1 MGIITLTS
9 DWGLRDYY
17 VAAVKGMIF
26 KHLPEAKVVDI
37 THLIDPF
44 DVVEAAYVLKN
55 AYSSFPRGTVH
66 IIGINTEESLEHPH
80 TVAKFEGQY
89 FIGADIGIFSL
100 IFSNEAEALIEL
112 DIPQESEHFTFST
125 RDRFVKAAVHLAKGG
140 DLSDL
145 GPAKSDLVT
154 KILFEPAIDEHA
166 IRGLIMHID
175 TYENLVTNISEEV
188 FRQFVKGHNFQ
199 LSFRNHRYK
208 VTEIQDSYSD
218 VRPGEIVA
226 LFASNNMLEIA
237 INKGKAASLLGIR
250 KKDPLLI
257 EITDPKSTG

>member
-17 VAAVKGMIF
+17 VAAVKGTIF
-26 KHLPEAKVVDI
+26 KHMPDATVVDI

-55 AYSSFPRGTVH
+55 AYKSFPDGTVH

-80 TVAKFEGQY
+80 TIAKYDGQY
-89 FIGADIGIFSL
+89 FIGTDIGIFSL
-100 IFSNEAEALIEL
+100 VFDGEAEALIEL
-112 DIPQESEHFTFST
+112 DIMQESEHFTFSS
-125 RDRFVKAAVHLAKGG
+125 RDRFVGAAVHLAKGG
-140 DLSDL
+140 ALSEL
-145 GPAKSDLVT
+145 GPEKKEFVT
-154 KILFEPAIDEHA
+154 KLFFEPAVDDNA

-175 TYENLVTNISEEV
+175 TYGNLVTNISESV
-188 FRQFVKGHNFQ
+188 FKSFVNGKEFQ
-199 LSFRNHRYK
+199 LSFRNHHYK
-208 VTEIQDSYSD
+208 VSKIHDAYSD

-237 INKGKAASLLGIR
+237 INKGKAASLLGIH
-250 KKDPLLI
+250 KKDPLI
-257 EITDPKSTG
+257 VEIQ